1 MIKCDFS
8 FAMGVPLHLFVPE
21 ERDGKGCIITP
32 AALKLI
38 ISQFHLRNIS
48 APISAL
54 SAFRCEDF
62 LPPELERLS
71 SDFPPVLHDQMGYYH
86 PVTEP

>member
-1 MIKCDFS
+1 M
-8 FAMGVPLHLFVPE
+8 
-21 ERDGKGCIITP
+21 GKGCVITP

-38 ISQFHLRNIS
+38 ILQFQLKNIYGT
-48 APISAL
+48 ISTL

-71 SDFPPVLHDQMGYYH
+71 NDLPPVLHG
-86 PVTEP
+86 

>member
-1 MIKCDFS
+1 M
-8 FAMGVPLHLFVPE
+8 
-21 ERDGKGCIITP
+21 GKGCVITP

-38 ISQFHLRNIS
+38 ILQFQLKNIYGT
-48 APISAL
+48 ISAL

-71 SDFPPVLHDQMGYYH
+71 NDLPPVLRG
-86 PVTEP
+86 